1 LPATF
6 TIDAGIRISES
17 ECGLLVR
24 LCSEHPW
31 RKDAQKLTD
40 FEQRALTALSARA
53 VNGESELFLHEFREE
68 GDRQWL
74 YLAKG
79 QLMKKSC
86 VDCHKK
92 HPQSPKKDWK
102 EGDLAGALILARPL
116 DQDIARTEDGLR
128 GAFVLMGSVF
138 AVPAGIGMI
147 FVVNNRRRRRSGV
160 SSR

>member
-1 LPATF
+1 M
-6 TIDAGIRISES
+6 
-17 ECGLLVR
+17 
-24 LCSEHPW
+24 
-31 RKDAQKLTD
+31 TD

-53 VNGESELFLHEFREE
+53 AEGEDELFLHEFREE

-86 VDCHKK
+86 IDCHKK
-92 HPQSPKKDWK
+92 HPLSPKKDWQ

-116 DQDIARTEDGLR
+116 DQDIVRTEDGLR

-147 FVVNNRRRRRSGV
+147 FVLNNRRRRRFGA

>member
-1 LPATF
+1 M
-6 TIDAGIRISES
+6 
-17 ECGLLVR
+17 R

-40 FEQRALTALSARA
+40 FEQRALKALSERAAR
-53 VNGESELFLHEFREE
+53 GESDLFLHEFREE

-86 VDCHKK
+86 IDCHKK
-92 HPQSPKKDWK
+92 HPQSPRKDWQ
-102 EGDLAGALILARPL
+102 EGDLAGALVLARPL
-116 DQDIARTEDGLR
+116 DQDTIRTEDGLR

-147 FVVNNRRRRRSGV
+147 FVVNNRRRRRLGLA
-160 SSR
+160 SR

>member
-1 LPATF
+1 M
-6 TIDAGIRISES
+6 
-17 ECGLLVR
+17 
-24 LCSEHPW
+24 
-31 RKDAQKLTD
+31 Q
-40 FEQRALTALSARA
+40 
-53 VNGESELFLHEFREE
+53 GEDELFLHEFREE

-86 VDCHKK
+86 IDCHKT
-92 HPQSPKKDWK
+92 HALSPKKDWK